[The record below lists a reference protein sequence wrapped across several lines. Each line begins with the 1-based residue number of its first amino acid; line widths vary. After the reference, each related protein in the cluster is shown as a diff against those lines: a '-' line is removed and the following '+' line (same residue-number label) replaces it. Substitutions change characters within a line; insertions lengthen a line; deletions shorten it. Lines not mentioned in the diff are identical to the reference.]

1 MMIKVK
7 VPATSANMGAGFDS
21 LGIALGLYNYVYAE
35 EAGNGLNIEIL
46 DDSAQYLATDER
58 NLVYRS
64 MMAVFDKVS
73 YKPKG
78 IHLKLEN
85 NIMITRGLGSSSA
98 GIVGGLLAANKLC
111 GARLSKNEL
120 LNIATEIEPHPDNVA
135 PAILGGMTVTAR
147 YKDRVFFDKNDIPSD
162 LRFAAFVPD
171 FYLATKL
178 SRSILPKNIAMTDAV
193 FNLSRSAL
201 LVSSIM
207 SGKYENLRA
216 AVDDRLHQRY
226 RKKLV
231 PHIDSLFKKAYG
243 AGALGV
249 YLSGAGPTVVA
260 IINRDNER
268 FEEKLQKYIDS
279 DMSNWRLYMLEA
291 DNIGA
296 VAYDCKTEG

>member
-35 EAGNGLNIEIL
+35 ETSGGLNIEIL

-58 NLVYRS
+58 NLIYRS

-98 GIVGGLLAANKLC
+98 GIVSGLLAANRLC

-120 LNIATEIEPHPDNVA
+120 LNIATEIEGHPDNVA

-178 SRSILPKNIAMTDAV
+178 SRSILPKNISMTDAV

>member
-1 MMIKVK
+1 MIKVR

-35 EAGNGLNIEIL
+35 ETESGLNIEIL
-46 DDSAQYLATDER
+46 DESAKYIATDER

-64 MMAVFDKVS
+64 MAAVFDKVG
-73 YKPKG
+73 YKPRG
-78 IHLKLEN
+78 IHLILEN
-85 NIMITRGLGSSSA
+85 NIMVTRGLGSSSA
-98 GIVGGLLAANKLC
+98 GIISGLLAANKLC

-120 LNIATEIEPHPDNVA
+120 LNIATEIEGHPDNVA
-135 PAILGGMTVTAR
+135 PALLGGMTVTAR
-147 YKDRVFFDKNDIPSD
+147 YRDRVFFDKNDVPSN

-171 FYLATKL
+171 FYLATKT
-178 SRSILPKNIAMTDAV
+178 SRSILPSKVDMQDAV

-231 PHIDSLFKKAYG
+231 PNIDSLFRRAYG

-260 IINRDNER
+260 IVNRENER
-268 FEEKLQKYIDS
+268 FEEKLNNYLES
-279 DMSNWRLYMLEA
+279 EMSNWKLYMLDA
-291 DNIGA
+291 DNVGA
-296 VAYDCKTEG
+296 VAYEYKTEG

>member
-1 MMIKVK
+1 MIKVR

-35 EAGNGLNIEIL
+35 ETESGLNIEIL
-46 DDSAQYLATDER
+46 DESAKYIATDER

-64 MMAVFDKVS
+64 MAAVFDKVG
-73 YKPKG
+73 YKPRG
-78 IHLKLEN
+78 IHLILEN
-85 NIMITRGLGSSSA
+85 NIMVTRGLGSSSA
-98 GIVGGLLAANKLC
+98 GIISGLLAANKLC

-120 LNIATEIEPHPDNVA
+120 LNIATEIEGHPDNVA
-135 PAILGGMTVTAR
+135 PALLGGMTVTSR
-147 YKDRVFFDKNDIPSD
+147 YRDRVFFDKNDVPSD

-171 FYLATKL
+171 FYLATKT
-178 SRSILPKNIAMTDAV
+178 SRSILPSKVDMQDAV

-231 PHIDSLFKKAYG
+231 PNIDSLFRRAYG

-260 IINRDNER
+260 IVNRENER
-268 FEEKLQKYIDS
+268 FEEKLNNYLES
-279 DMSNWRLYMLEA
+279 EMSNWKLYMLDA
-291 DNIGA
+291 DNVGA
-296 VAYDCKTEG
+296 VAYEYKTEG

>member
-1 MMIKVK
+1 MIKVK

-35 EAGNGLNIEIL
+35 EAGDGLNIEIL
-46 DDSAQYLATDER
+46 DDSAQYLVTDER

-98 GIVGGLLAANKLC
+98 GIVSGLLAANKLC

-120 LNIATEIEPHPDNVA
+120 LNIATEIEGHPDNVA

-178 SRSILPKNIAMTDAV
+178 SRSILPKNIPMTDAV

-231 PHIDSLFKKAYG
+231 PHIDSLFRKAYG

-260 IINRDNER
+260 IVSRDNER

-279 DMSNWRLYMLEA
+279 DMSNWQLYMLEA

>member
-1 MMIKVK
+1 MIKVK

-35 EAGNGLNIEIL
+35 EAGDGLNIEIL
-46 DDSAQYLATDER
+46 DDSAQYLVTDER

-98 GIVGGLLAANKLC
+98 GIVSGLLAANKLC

-120 LNIATEIEPHPDNVA
+120 LNIATEIEGHPDNVA

-178 SRSILPKNIAMTDAV
+178 SRSILPKNIPMTDAV

-231 PHIDSLFKKAYG
+231 PHIDSLFRKAYG

-260 IINRDNER
+260 IVSRDNER
-268 FEEKLQKYIDS
+268 FE
-279 DMSNWRLYMLEA
+279 
-291 DNIGA
+291 
-296 VAYDCKTEG
+296 

>member
-1 MMIKVK
+1 MIKVR

-35 EAGNGLNIEIL
+35 ETESGLNIEIL
-46 DDSAQYLATDER
+46 DESAKYIATDER

-64 MMAVFDKVS
+64 MAAVFDKVG
-73 YKPKG
+73 YKPRG
-78 IHLKLEN
+78 IHLILEN
-85 NIMITRGLGSSSA
+85 NIMVTRGLGSSSA
-98 GIVGGLLAANKLC
+98 GIVSGLLAANKLC

-120 LNIATEIEPHPDNVA
+120 LNIATEIEGHPDNVA
-135 PAILGGMTVTAR
+135 PALLGGMTVTAR
-147 YKDRVFFDKNDIPSD
+147 YRDRVFFDKNDVPSD

-171 FYLATKL
+171 FYLATKT
-178 SRSILPKNIAMTDAV
+178 SRSILPSKVDMQDAV

-231 PHIDSLFKKAYG
+231 PNIDSLFRRAYG

-260 IINRDNER
+260 IVNRENER
-268 FEEKLQKYIDS
+268 FEEKLNNYLES
-279 DMSNWRLYMLEA
+279 EMSNWKLYMLDA
-291 DNIGA
+291 DNVGA
-296 VAYDCKTEG
+296 VAYEYKTEG

>member
-98 GIVGGLLAANKLC
+98 GIVGGLIAANKLC

-120 LNIATEIEPHPDNVA
+120 LNIATEIEGHPDNVA

>member
-98 GIVGGLLAANKLC
+98 GIVSGLIAANKLC

-120 LNIATEIEPHPDNVA
+120 LNIATEIEGHPDNVA

>member
-46 DDSAQYLATDER
+46 DDSAQYLAADER

-98 GIVGGLLAANKLC
+98 GIVGGLIAANKLC

-120 LNIATEIEPHPDNVA
+120 LNIATEIEGHPDNVA

>member
-35 EAGNGLNIEIL
+35 EAGDGLNIEIL

-64 MMAVFDKVS
+64 MMAVFDKVL

-98 GIVGGLLAANKLC
+98 GIVGGLIAANKLC

-120 LNIATEIEPHPDNVA
+120 LNIATEIEGHPDNVA

>member
-35 EAGNGLNIEIL
+35 ETSGGLNIEIL

-58 NLVYRS
+58 NLIYRS

-98 GIVGGLLAANKLC
+98 GIVSGLLAANRLC

-120 LNIATEIEPHPDNVA
+120 LNIATEIEGHPDNVA

-178 SRSILPKNIAMTDAV
+178 SRSILPKNISMTDAV

-231 PHIDSLFKKAYG
+231 PRIDSLFKKAYG